1 MIVLRTV
8 TGSRMITIR
17 DGRKD
22 DDFKIKILTVQDI
35 VRLHKIEVVT
45 TFRQNSIGYIIQ
57 VEIERQGINIR

>member
-1 MIVLRTV
+1 
-8 TGSRMITIR
+8 MITIR